1 MMGGVNLIP
10 SKAIK
15 GVFFVPTNVFSLF
28 KLFLPNIFFSKLPL
42 FTIT

>member
-1 MMGGVNLIP
+1 MSEGVNIIP
-10 SKAIK
+10 SKATK

-28 KLFLPNIFFSKLPL
+28 KLFLSHIFFSKLPL